1 MSSSSHYLKNIHSAL
16 KYRAT
21 WSPGS
26 SMKLGDVGT
35 FQGGVFVQES
45 SLENLGITGVQTI
58 SGEEFNQFNYTSESG
73 VSINTKAKGSAQ
85 LPGSQLELE
94 DAGFSIDL
102 SNEKSVIFR
111 TNKPTEHKIT
121 NMANIAEQAME
132 LYQKGKW
139 HRNWVVVSNVIEVEA
154 ATIIISGSKSCHI
167 DISAKG
173 KADVGTADLVNLDAG
188 LEVKWDK
195 DVAINIIAQQGATP
209 LYRAHGIK
217 KVWFLGK
224 DRFVTRS
231 SEPLSE
237 EDKKKLTEGEAF
249 EELTD

>member
-1 MSSSSHYLKNIHSAL
+1 MSSSSHYLKSIHSAL

-26 SMKLGDVGT
+26 AMKLGDVGT
-35 FQGGVFVQES
+35 LDDGVFIQET
-45 SLENLGITGVQTI
+45 SLANLGVTGVQTAA
-58 SGEEFNQFNYTSESG
+58 GEPFDQFSYTSKSG

-85 LPGSQLELE
+85 LPGSQLEVE
-94 DAGFSIDL
+94 EAGFSIDL
-102 SNEKSVIFR
+102 TNSKSVIFR
-111 TNKPTEHKIT
+111 TDKPTEHKIT
-121 NMANIAEQAME
+121 NMADIAVQTME

-139 HRNWVVVSNVIEVEA
+139 QRDWVVISNVIEVAA
-154 ATIIISGSKSCHI
+154 ATIIISGSKTCHV

-195 DVAINIIAQQGATP
+195 DVAINIVGQQGATP
-209 LYRAHGIK
+209 LYRVHGIK
-217 KVWFLGK
+217 RVWFLGRE
-224 DRFVTRS
+224 RFGSKSTAD
-231 SEPLSE
+231 LSE

-249 EELTD
+249 EEIND